1 MNIKRIVSDLK
12 KESWYTKLDA
22 VNRLGNITYETQDD
36 ANYVLRNLL
45 IELESP
51 KTVMQARTLWA
62 TNNIVKQYPQLA
74 YKIIPHLLRL
84 SNGENTAIKEISNEL
99 LSKPLINYAIAR
111 FSTLLSKSMHS
122 DDYYEKLGAI
132 INIWKM
138 APVDPELIDSLLPEL
153 IESIT
158 EKNHLKLG
166 IFSWMLME
174 SDDEKTIDEIV
185 DLVNKVYLHL
195 DVNAQYPP
203 SYVKK
208 LINSP
213 DQVMKL
219 VGISLIEKNPETVNN
234 EIIEDVLKLF
244 TSPNTDRFVKAEMFH
259 TMGVLSQTKPYLKT
273 ILMHEV
279 NKIIN
284 NEKEDWLLIFT
295 ALVGLYI
302 IGEKITNSDLI
313 THPNSLIRGIA
324 IQLIDSRSSEKIL
337 SCFNDS
343 HVTIYISII
352 DRFIKPDIS
361 DEIKLKFLNDL
372 SNPDNYPYVTEHVN
386 KDSAAR
392 LRDSVGEIV
401 HSWDSEHWI
410 SKINMMNDLGNLAKN
425 NPEYVDSSIE
435 LIIKSME
442 DSYGMVRAQGLWI
455 VRAIL
460 YTSKDPFHILESLD
474 GHLEPLLKIND
485 PNVFVRLNYVLI
497 LRKFSE
503 FLKGIEGCEDK
514 LSELAGYLLY
524 IALNDQTKIV
534 SEVAK
539 LILKYDFDT
548 EVNKKEIK
556 LDNFK
561 EYLEIF
567 PYSSVGIIKYL
578 LKQNQDDEKVVSML
592 VDVCREYHH
601 YSCDIFCIL
610 YGIDIEVTSEEF
622 YEKLKD
628 YATYTTEES
637 QASMKMLIKMHLTE
651 NNWKVRM
658 MGISILE
665 KISVL
670 NLQFIDNF
678 LTDLIN
684 ISLFDKIFEIREF
697 AGTLLEKVNFGS
709 PNLDR
714 ETSINYLF
722 KRSDE
727 LLEIIK
733 NEDSG
738 IDEAFY
744 ALSIRNKEIDNIEH
758 LMTVVSKYKND
769 EHWYRRAYAYKILEN
784 LLKNPRADHY
794 HYEIINWCLECTED
808 KNPIISKI
816 SRNILEKLGRTVQ
829 PSTQSHAQDR
839 IRRIENLLESGDWT
853 IKVEALQS
861 VKDFINE
868 GHYGYLD
875 IVMEKLDDPH
885 WKVKN
890 AALGILADIDPELIK
905 PAIPK
910 IISLL
915 NDGDESVILK
925 TLLTLKKFGQKDS
938 KILEKVMPTLEKLEN
953 YGTWSIKE
961 EIMRLKLSYYNK
973 LRQKH

>member
-36 ANYVLRNLL
+36 ADYVIKNLL

-62 TNNIVKQYPQLA
+62 TNNIIKEYPQLA
-74 YKIIPHLLRL
+74 YKIVPHLLRL
-84 SNGENTAIKEISNEL
+84 SNCENNAIKEISNEL
-99 LSKPLINYAIAR
+99 LNKPLIKYAIAR
-111 FSTLLSKSMHS
+111 YSTLLSKSIHS
-122 DDYYEKLGAI
+122 EDYYEKLSAI
-132 INIWKM
+132 VNIWKM
-138 APVDPELIDSLLPEL
+138 APVNPELIDNLLPEL

-158 EKNHLKLG
+158 DKNHLKLG
-166 IFSWMLME
+166 IFSWILME
-174 SDDEKTIDEIV
+174 SEDNETIDEIV
-185 DLVNKVYLHL
+185 DLINKVYLHL
-195 DVNAQYPP
+195 DLNAQYPP
-203 SYVKK
+203 SYIKK
-208 LINSP
+208 LINSS
-213 DQVMKL
+213 DHVMKFVAL
-219 VGISLIEKNPETVNN
+219 SLIEKNPENVNN
-234 EIIEDVLKLF
+234 EVMEDLLKLF
-244 TSPNTDRFVKAEMFH
+244 TSPNTDRYVKAKMFY
-259 TMGVLSQTKPYLKT
+259 TIGMLSQTKPYLKT
-273 ILMHEV
+273 ILIHEV

-284 NEKEDWLLIFT
+284 NEKDWLLIFT
-295 ALVGLYI
+295 ALVGFYT
-302 IGEKITNSDLI
+302 IGEKITNSDLLN
-313 THPNSLIRGIA
+313 HSNSLIRGIA
-324 IQLIDSRSSEKIL
+324 IQLIDSRASEQIL
-337 SCFNDS
+337 SCFNDN
-343 HVTIYISII
+343 HVTTYLSII
-352 DRFIKPDIS
+352 DRLIMPDIS
-361 DEIKLKFLNDL
+361 NDVKLKFLNEL
-372 SNPDNYPYVTEHVN
+372 SNPDNYPYVTEHIDEN
-386 KDSAAR
+386 SAAR
-392 LRDSVGEIV
+392 LRNSVGEIV
-401 HSWDSEHWI
+401 HSWNSEHWI
-410 SKINMMNDLGNLAKN
+410 SKINLMNDLGNLAKN
-425 NPEYVDSSIE
+425 NSEYVDSSIE

-442 DSYGMVRAQGLWI
+442 DNYGMVRAQGLWI

-460 YTSKDPFHILESLD
+460 YNSEDPFHILEALD

-485 PNVFVRLNYVLI
+485 PNIFVRLNYVLL
-497 LRKFSE
+497 LRSFSE

-514 LSELAGYLLY
+514 LSELAGYLMY
-524 IALNDQTKIV
+524 ISLNDPTKIV

-548 EVNKKEIK
+548 ELDKKDIT

-561 EYLEIF
+561 DYLEIF

-578 LKQNQDDEKVVSML
+578 LKQNQHDEKVVSML
-592 VDVCREYHH
+592 VDICRTH
-601 YSCDIFCIL
+601 YTFGCDIFCIL
-610 YGIDIEVTSEEF
+610 YGIDIDVSSEEL
-622 YEKLKD
+622 YGKLND
-628 YATYTTEES
+628 YLIYSSEES
-637 QASMKMLIKMHLTE
+637 QNSMKLLIKMHLTE

-658 MGISILE
+658 LGISILD

-670 NLQFIDNF
+670 NLQFVDNF
-678 LTDLIN
+678 ITDLIH
-684 ISLFDKIFEIREF
+684 ISLFDKIFEIRER
-697 AGTLLEKVNFGS
+697 AGILLEKINYGS
-709 PNLDR
+709 PKIDMKI
-714 ETSINYLF
+714 SINYFF
-722 KRSDE
+722 KSNEE

-733 NEDSG
+733 NGDPG

-744 ALSIRNKEIDNIEH
+744 TLSVRDKEIDNIEK
-758 LMTVVSKYKND
+758 LMTVVSKFKND

-794 HYEIINWCLECTED
+794 HYEIINWCLECAED
-808 KNPIISKI
+808 KNPMISKI
-816 SRNILEKLGRTVQ
+816 SKDILEKLGRTVQ
-829 PSTQSHAQDR
+829 PSTQTNAYDR

-861 VKDFINE
+861 VRDFINE

-910 IISLL
+910 IIGLL

-925 TLLTLKKFGQKDS
+925 TLLTLKKFGQKDP